1 MSAPR
6 HPSEHPPGFVP
17 LGDLS
22 EQRSAA
28 AWHLLIPSNTHT
40 VLEAARQAK
49 LDLAVIKEDEHES
62 SSAGPAV
69 ATPAE
74 VVPAPR
80 RARPRHIQVFGPEAL
95 ALANEH
101 MQGADRSQRRCA
113 ETLLERAGSNEGYRA
128 LPRVRSA
135 LKKLETARS
144 VFGNLSE
151 PIGVVSENG
160 QQSTVSKPA
169 LPLSCSHI
177 ATTIEPLKPSRE
189 MTMST
194 ADTYVRAR
202 IDTSTKERAA
212 DALEAMGLSI
222 SDAIRLLMLRIADER
237 RMPFDVKAPNATTR
251 KAIAELE
258 AGKGKRFA
266 SVDDLMADLHADD

>member
-1 MSAPR
+1 MAGNVEELDR
-6 HPSEHPPGFVP
+6 LTRLIADMLF
-17 LGDLS
+17 LARADQGDVVS
-22 EQRSAA
+22 TRSQVDLA
-28 AWHLLIPSNTHT
+28 
-40 VLEAARQAK
+40 VEAARVAEF
-49 LDLAVIKEDEHES
+49 LSVVADERGVRVEVTG
-62 SSAGPAV
+62 SARVQGDQILVQRAITNLLTN
-69 ATPAE
+69 AIRHAE
-74 VVPAPR
+74 
-80 RARPRHIQVFGPEAL
+80 
-95 ALANEH
+95 
-101 MQGADRSQRRCA
+101 
-113 ETLLERAGSNEGYRA
+113 
-128 LPRVRSA
+128 
-135 LKKLETARS
+135 
-144 VFGNLSE
+144 
-151 PIGVVSENG
+151 GVVSENG